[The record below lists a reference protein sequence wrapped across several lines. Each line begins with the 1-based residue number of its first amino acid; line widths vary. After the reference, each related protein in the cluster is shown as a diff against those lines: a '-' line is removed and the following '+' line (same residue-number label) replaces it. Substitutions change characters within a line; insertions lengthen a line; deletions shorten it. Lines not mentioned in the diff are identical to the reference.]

1 MINFVIGSVFLI
13 SLTLGVVVAFVV
25 FNSDKNGETLK
36 STQSHSKPKQS
47 KPKQSDPKTPPYVT
61 PTAFG
66 TGYLKDSPQ
75 MPADNCREHGRAL
88 YPIQQPYVNY
98 GEWKGEMCDVA
109 KFNSAP

>member
-1 MINFVIGSVFLI
+1 MINFIIGALFLI
-13 SLTLGVVVAFVV
+13 SLTLGIVAAFGV
-25 FNSDKNGETLK
+25 FNSNKNGKTLESK
-36 STQSHSKPKQS
+36 QPPSKPKQ
-47 KPKQSDPKTPPYVT
+47 KTPPFIT

-75 MPADNCREHGRAL
+75 MPADNCREHGSVL

-98 GEWKGEMCDVA
+98 GDFYSGTCDIA